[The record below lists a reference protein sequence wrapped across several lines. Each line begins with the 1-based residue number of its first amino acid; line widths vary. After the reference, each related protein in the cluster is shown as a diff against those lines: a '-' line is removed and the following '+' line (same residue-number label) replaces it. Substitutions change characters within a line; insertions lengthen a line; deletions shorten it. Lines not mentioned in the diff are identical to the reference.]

1 MARHFASRG
10 VPLRFIEFMDVGNVN
25 QWTPKLVVS
34 GAEVRSLLAGEFDLV
49 PEEGATSDTAQR
61 YRCRRTGARFGFID
75 SVTQPFC
82 RDCNRL
88 RLSAD
93 GRVFTC
99 LFSRFGHDLRQPLRD
114 GANDDEIA
122 RRIGEIWTAR
132 EDRYSELRSQVHA
145 AEPKV
150 EMSYIGG

>member
-1 MARHFASRG
+1 
-10 VPLRFIEFMDVGNVN
+10 MD
-25 QWTPKLVVS
+25 
-34 GAEVRSLLAGEFDLV
+34 AEA
-49 PEEGATSDTAQR
+49 PEEGAASDTAQR

-75 SVTQPFC
+75 SVTHPFC